1 MGLFDSLKEA
11 FESDPQK
18 LADWEKDLT
27 ELQGKL
33 ASASGDEAAK
43 IQAEIDAKTQA
54 IAGLK
59 SKMGVE
65 TPVTLPAEVTEPETL
80 PAPEEVLPEPVTPE
94 VPSEPETVTPEVP
107 SEPAPEP
114 VPQPQPVVEAGT
126 YTVQPGDT
134 LSAIGERFGVP
145 FQVIA
150 RANGIANPDMINVGQ
165 VLRIPPADAPAPEP
179 EPRTY
184 AVRPGDALSSIGREF
199 GVSYTEIARANGI
212 ANPDMIN
219 VGQVLRIP

>member
-114 VPQPQPVVEAGT
+114 VPQPQPVVEAGGSVIIH
-126 YTVQPGDT
+126 VQRPHCEQQPPVAQQRVLLEAART
-134 LSAIGERFGVP
+134 QPFGSGA
-145 FQVIA
+145 FHELQVIGVVDHA
-150 RANGIANPDMINVGQ
+150 ATISIFVINPDG
-165 VLRIPPADAPAPEP
+165 
-179 EPRTY
+179 
-184 AVRPGDALSSIGREF
+184 
-199 GVSYTEIARANGI
+199 
-212 ANPDMIN
+212 PDK
-219 VGQVLRIP
+219 GFHLPLKFHPK

>member
-1 MGLFDSLKEA
+1 MGIFDSIKEA

-33 ASASGDEAAK
+33 ANATGDAATK
-43 IQAEIDAKTQA
+43 IQAEIDAKTQQ
-54 IAGLK
+54 ISDMK
-59 SKMGVE
+59 SKLGLE
-65 TPVTLPAEVTEPETL
+65 TPVTLPAEVTEPET
-80 PAPEEVLPEPVTPE
+80 VTPE

-107 SEPAPEP
+107 SEPVPVPEP
-114 VPQPQPVVEAGT
+114 APQPVVEAGT
-126 YTVQPGDT
+126 YTVQPGDS
-134 LSAIGERFGVP
+134 LSAIGERFGVSY
-145 FQVIA
+145 QVIA
-150 RANGIANPDMINVGQ
+150 RANGIANPDLINVGQ

-179 EPRTY
+179 EARTY
-184 AVRPGDALSSIGREF
+184 TVRPGDSLSSIGREF